1 MSVRSDALVLR
12 RALGLS
18 PNVAPTLRRALAD
31 AGGLLA
37 VLAGDPE
44 RLAPVSPRAVR
55 RLRALAALLE
65 HVEAAPLPSTRLTD
79 ADAVAAYFRRRLAT
93 VPVESFWAL
102 FLDARLGVTGEA
114 CIARGTLTACLVHP
128 REVFAAAIRR
138 RAAQLILV
146 HNHPSGDPTPSAEDL
161 SLTER
166 MSEVGA
172 LVGIPV
178 VDHVVV
184 ARGGHRSIGVPP
196 PRGPRGL
203 RHARVEVELA
213 DAPPR
218 EEGSGGGG
226 AAL

>member
-1 MSVRSDALVLR
+1 
-12 RALGLS
+12 
-18 PNVAPTLRRALAD
+18 
-31 AGGLLA
+31 
-37 VLAGDPE
+37 
-44 RLAPVSPRAVR
+44 
-55 RLRALAALLE
+55 
-65 HVEAAPLPSTRLTD
+65 
-79 ADAVAAYFRRRLAT
+79 
-93 VPVESFWAL
+93 
-102 FLDARLGVTGEA
+102 
-114 CIARGTLTACLVHP
+114 
-128 REVFAAAIRR
+128 VFAAAIRR